1 VIKRC
6 KTSFA
11 ASVGG
16 GVPRV
21 IKAGALVQ
29 DDDPIIKGREHLF
42 EDVDTF
48 VQKRRARVEAATAE
62 PGAQRSLSK
71 PAKKTAAAK
80 TAAPRKPAPK
90 DVGSGEGGA

>member
-11 ASVGG
+11 VSVA

-21 IKAGALVQ
+21 MKAGALIQ

-48 VQKRRARVEAATAE
+48 VQKQRTRAEAATAE
-62 PGAQRSLSK
+62 PGERRSLSK

-90 DVGSGEGGA
+90 DAGSGEGGA